1 MAKSLAVGLGNQ
13 AQAPKPPMTRGSPLL
28 GLRFAWG
35 NSGLHS
41 LRRRP
46 AGRLERLFRSSLVL
60 LLIVWLPFGAAAQT
74 AREIYYT
81 GFEAADGYDLGTSL
95 RGQRGWTGE
104 GSGGN
109 GLVEEF
115 FGGYGQQAFVGFDPP
130 APKDDTLSLWRP
142 LGVKAPAAGESIL
155 RFSVLMQ
162 IVDSTNGE
170 YDDFRWSAY
179 NTASQ
184 RLFSIDFDNSRGEIN
199 YALDDGN
206 FLSSGFTFDNEAI
219 YWLDVYMNFARN
231 NWTALMNG
239 AVVIDSQ
246 PLTTINALLD
256 LSDVDAVWAIRKKG
270 SPGDNYLL
278 FDEYLITAEPG
289 TTIAPQIE
297 ILGLNQ
303 TGEFELIL
311 HGERGLKYSV
321 DASDDL
327 RTWVSLGTNR
337 LDNGFWQLTD
347 TSAPSYSASFYRARE
362 TGP

>member
-1 MAKSLAVGLGNQ
+1 MAKSLAAGLDSP
-13 AQAPKPPMTRGSPLL
+13 APAPNPPVASGGPLL

-35 NSGLHS
+35 KPGLHS
-41 LRRRP
+41 RRRRP
-46 AGRLERLFRSSLVL
+46 TGRLERLFRSSLIL
-60 LLIVWLPFGAAAQT
+60 LLTAWLPFGAAAQT

-81 GFEAADGYDLGTSL
+81 GFEAADGYDIRSSL
-95 RGQRGWTGE
+95 RGQQGWTGE
-104 GSGGN
+104 GSGGS

-115 FGGYGQQAFVGFDPP
+115 FGGYGQQAFVGFAPP
-130 APKDDTLSLWRP
+130 APKDDALSIWRP
-142 LGVKAPAAGESIL
+142 LGVKAPAVGESIL

-162 IVDSTNGE
+162 IEDSTNGE

-206 FLSSGFTFDNEAI
+206 FLSSGFTFENEAI

-246 PLTTINALLD
+246 PITTLNALLD

-270 SPGDNYLL
+270 SPGDNFLL
-278 FDEYLITAEPG
+278 FDEYSITAEPG
-289 TTIAPQIE
+289 VTIAPQIE

-303 TGEFELIL
+303 AGEFELIL

-321 DASDDL
+321 DVSEDL
-327 RTWVSLGTNR
+327 RTWTSLGTNR